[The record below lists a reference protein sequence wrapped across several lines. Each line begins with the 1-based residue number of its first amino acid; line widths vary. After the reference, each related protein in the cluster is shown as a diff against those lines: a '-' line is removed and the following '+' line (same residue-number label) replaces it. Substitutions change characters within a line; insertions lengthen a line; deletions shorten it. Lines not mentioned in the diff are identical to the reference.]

1 MYMPQLRRDLRSRGI
16 QLKEIADRPFREGL
30 QTAPAAAEEVRRRV
44 VAPHDEVGA
53 EKPFAPGMEWVPVG
67 VAIFEARDPNLVALD
82 VGDLEE
88 NGLTAPESM
97 PVHEIEEEEIA
108 SVPLRNLHEQLL
120 ELFSGE

>member
-1 MYMPQLRRDLRSRGI
+1 MHVPQLRRDLRSRGI
-16 QLKEIADRPFREGL
+16 QLKQVADRPFGERL
-30 QTAPAAAEEVRRRV
+30 QTAPAAAEEVRRRD

-53 EKPFAPGMEWVPVG
+53 QKPFAPGMEWVRVG

-82 VGDLEE
+82 VGDVEE

-108 SVPLRNLHEQLL
+108 RVSRRNLQEYRL
-120 ELFSGE
+120 